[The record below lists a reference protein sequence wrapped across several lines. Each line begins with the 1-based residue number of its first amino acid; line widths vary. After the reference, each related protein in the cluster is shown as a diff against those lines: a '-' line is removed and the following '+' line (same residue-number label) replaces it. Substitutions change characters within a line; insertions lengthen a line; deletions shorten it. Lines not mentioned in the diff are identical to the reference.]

1 MTHAGGRP
9 RVDPEAVAE
18 AVRLRELGTSW
29 PMIEVMLRI
38 SRRSVLRE
46 TVRRSTG
53 QNSPEGAE
61 GIGGRP

>member
-18 AVRLRELGTSW
+18 AIRLRELGTTW

-46 TVRRSTG
+46 TARQSTG
-53 QNSPEGAE
+53 QNSSEHEE
-61 GIGGRP
+61 GIGGRT